1 MAPVHARAS
10 ASFPPGL
17 DRITACEADNAS
29 SSASAE
35 SRMRELVKASDHA
48 GVLGILASA
57 ENINSRCANMA
68 LQSLIASGASV
79 DAAAT
84 EVCRMCAKRQIR
96 PTREIFNNILGYL
109 TKDTSAGS
117 LENVRRWLSRMRDA
131 GIQPDTWA
139 CNILLK
145 AMLLAG
151 DWTAAAGL
159 LSGMTHEH
167 AAATAAA
174 AAAIPTDGSPP
185 QDAPYPVDS
194 SNSRDPHKLPP
205 ADAVTFNT
213 AISGLGIA
221 HRPQQ
226 AEAVLNHMLDAGFN
240 ADTTSFT
247 ATISAYS
254 RAQRPADGTRTH
266 HQQQHGSP
274 PGARLLF
281 SPPPPP
287 PALSDPLRNKPAT
300 QLIPPSPFLFPACVS
315 QRPACSSAW

>member
-1 MAPVHARAS
+1 M
-10 ASFPPGL
+10 L
-17 DRITACEADNAS
+17 L
-29 SSASAE
+29 
-35 SRMRELVKASDHA
+35 LVKASDHA

-57 ENINSRCANMA
+57 ENINSPMLGHDEAVFAITDCIGSIGGR
-68 LQSLIASGASV
+68 GRDRGV
-79 DAAAT
+79 
-84 EVCRMCAKRQIR
+84 VCAKRQIR

-109 TKDTSAGS
+109 TATRTRPD

-174 AAAIPTDGSPP
+174 AAAIPTDGLPKTRRIRSTAATAATRMP
-185 QDAPYPVDS
+185 
-194 SNSRDPHKLPP
+194 PP

-221 HRPQQ
+221 HCLQQ
-226 AEAVLNHMLDAGFN
+226 AEAVLNHMLDA
-240 ADTTSFT
+240 DLMP
-247 ATISAYS
+247 I
-254 RAQRPADGTRTH
+254 RP
-266 HQQQHGSP
+266 P
-274 PGARLLF
+274 
-281 SPPPPP
+281 
-287 PALSDPLRNKPAT
+287 
-300 QLIPPSPFLFPACVS
+300 S
-315 QRPACSSAW
+315 QRPSRRTHERSGRPTVRARIIISSTGLPSRRPPSILSSASASRSLRPTTQQTRHTTYSPLPFYSLRACLSGPRARAHGE